1 MSIEH
6 IPKES
11 KEKYLDPQEPFERL
25 VVESELAQLAIINSP
40 AGVYDASQDNYVN
53 PAESLNI
60 WGQK

>member
-1 MSIEH
+1 M
-6 IPKES
+6 
-11 KEKYLDPQEPFERL
+11 EKMKDPQEPFERL